1 MLVLNKTDLPLKL
14 NLEQLQQ
21 AAGPLPFSKISAR
34 TGEGL
39 DILRQT
45 LLKKVLTQEDAA
57 ADITPLVPNLR
68 HKEAL
73 EKAARFFQEAVTSL
87 ENRMPSEIIALDLH
101 AGSQALAE
109 IIGETTSE
117 DVLEQIFS
125 QFCIGK

>member
-1 MLVLNKTDLPLKL
+1 MLVLNKTDLPTKI
-14 NLEQLQQ
+14 NPERLQQ
-21 AAGPLPFSKISAR
+21 MAGHLPLLKISAL
-34 TGEGL
+34 TGAGL
-39 DILRQT
+39 DTLRQT
-45 LLKKVLTQEDAA
+45 LLKRVVTKEDSA

-68 HKEAL
+68 HKTAL
-73 EKAARFFQEAVTSL
+73 EKAVLFFQGAVANLKTQL
-87 ENRMPSEIIALDLH
+87 PPEIIALDLH